1 MKSPSRNKVL
11 DIHWPI
17 TIVSVAILLFMVGF
31 LALRPDLTVG
41 AINRIFNAA
50 MSGLGPFML
59 LLDIFLIV
67 ICF

>member
-1 MKSPSRNKVL
+1 MTPLNQARKESPMKSPSSKKVL

-41 AINRIFNAA
+41 AINRIL
-50 MSGLGPFML
+50 MPL
-59 LLDIFLIV
+59 
-67 ICF
+67 